1 MIINNRIFHKVRL
14 LQTKHMDAFK
24 DSIIDIKTKIEKVV
38 FSPADGYSKTLR
50 SPPSPYSSPPSFSL
64 QITLFP
70 P

>member
-1 MIINNRIFHKVRL
+1 
-14 LQTKHMDAFK
+14 MDAFK
-24 DSIIDIKTKIEKVV
+24 DSIIDMFLNVEENIWNLVIVSKKTKIEKVV
-38 FSPADGYSKTLR
+38 FSPADGYSKTLL